1 MEILL
6 LVFALPVAV
15 IINSIA
21 LQKVL
26 KCPPLVAGITFSIF
40 LIITFVLNNLNILII
55 TLIYTVISYITAVL
69 ICIICNRVNERIK
82 TNNCLC
88 NENSTN
94 NNIISNNNH
103 ICEETFNCINSN
115 GEPTRINVI
124 PNNINNNCNCNCN
137 FRNAKQRR

>member
-40 LIITFVLNNLNILII
+40 LIITFVLNNLNLLII
-55 TLIYTVISYITAVL
+55 TLIYTAISYITAIL
-69 ICIICNRVNERIK
+69 INIICNRTNGGCKI
-82 TNNCLC
+82 NNCLC
-88 NENSTN
+88 DENSTN
-94 NNIISNNNH
+94 DNILINNNH

-124 PNNINNNCNCNCN
+124 PNNINNNCNSRN
-137 FRNAKQRR
+137 FRQRR